1 MQQKNRGNNSIA
13 YYLCKYSHFDDL
25 VKKKQAKTGYFLRRR
40 FIPIGLPVALRPAP
54 LTFF

>member
-25 VKKKQAKTGYFLRRR
+25 VKKKQAKTGYFLPRR